1 MPLLGIVPIYLNY
14 IWNCGESSIFIAK
27 NEWQGMVSPQ
37 LMIQAIEPLTEEPIT
52 LSTEGLRQMY
62 VIVKQ
67 AMRGRS
73 QSVYN
78 VEQEILRRKPADQN
92 NRSALTSHRCI

>member
-1 MPLLGIVPIYLNY
+1 
-14 IWNCGESSIFIAK
+14 
-27 NEWQGMVSPQ
+27 MVSPQ
-37 LMIQAIEPLTEEPIT
+37 LDQAIEPLTERPIT

-62 VIVKQ
+62 VMIKQ

-78 VEQEILRRKPADQN
+78 VEQRNFAP
-92 NRSALTSHRCI
+92 

>member
-1 MPLLGIVPIYLNY
+1 MARDGLSTAYDP
-14 IWNCGESSIFIAK
+14 
-27 NEWQGMVSPQ
+27 
-37 LMIQAIEPLTEEPIT
+37 AIEPLTEEPIT
-52 LSTEGLRQMY
+52 LSAEGLRAMY

-78 VEQEILRRKPADQN
+78 VEQEILRRSRQIKIIAVP
-92 NRSALTSHRCI
+92 LHP